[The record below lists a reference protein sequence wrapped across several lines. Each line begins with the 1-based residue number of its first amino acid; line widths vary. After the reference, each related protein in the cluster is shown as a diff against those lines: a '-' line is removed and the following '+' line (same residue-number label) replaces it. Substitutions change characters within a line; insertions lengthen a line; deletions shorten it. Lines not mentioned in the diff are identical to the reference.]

1 MSVCCLESG
10 EVMIPFCVGY
20 RERSHVFSMTV
31 CRDDEKVEIFEG
43 FFIPELEWMIS
54 WVTSFLFKELAGM
67 ANVVAET
74 KNLLCFVPL
83 RWRLDLLHPITRTDS
98 RAFR

>member
-1 MSVCCLESG
+1 M
-10 EVMIPFCVGY
+10 
-20 RERSHVFSMTV
+20 FSMTV